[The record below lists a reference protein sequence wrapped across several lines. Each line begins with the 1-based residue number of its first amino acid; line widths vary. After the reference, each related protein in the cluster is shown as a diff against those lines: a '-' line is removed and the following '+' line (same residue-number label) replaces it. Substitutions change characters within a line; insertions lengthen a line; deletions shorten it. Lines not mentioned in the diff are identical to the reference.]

1 MKRPLAVTGFTML
14 FTLLVL
20 SGSNDKAISAVL
32 LAALIAFVVFMCIK
46 VRRDK
51 TLPFAALSAAV
62 AVLLLMS
69 NNAYYLG
76 KAKPLNGK
84 EVIIS
89 GTLSDLPYEKDGS
102 FYYVVKA
109 DTVNG
114 EKSSLSF
121 RVVSKAPLCID
132 VTDEVSLSAKAF
144 LLGGDSDEILK
155 YYKSKSLFLGAHSP
169 ENISIKRGEKNIGT
183 MLLLLRQKLTS
194 ETLRLLPNTYGGLV
208 AGLCYGDKSNIPR
221 NVTTAFSAAGVSH
234 LLAVSGLHL
243 SVWSS
248 LLYMIMRKL
257 RVSRRISSASS
268 IVFIIFFAIL
278 TGMNPPVVRA
288 GTMIGLV
295 FAADLFKR
303 EADSLNSI
311 GLSLILLLA
320 FNPYMS
326 TSLSLW
332 LSLAATLGMMYF
344 LKPLTRALDRPI
356 ANVKQNI
363 FTTVYKSVSSLVA
376 VSLAVTVASLP
387 VFAVSLPTVSTVS
400 VLSNL
405 LMVTAGSVCMTSG
418 GLGAL
423 FMLIKLDI
431 IGKPFVLLSGI
442 TAKYLTETAVKI
454 SEFHHALLPIDSIFT
469 RISIAAALI
478 VFAVVLLF
486 GYKNKTAVK

>member
-32 LAALIAFVVFMCIK
+32 LAALIAFVVFMCIKK

-102 FYYVVKA
+102 FYYVLKA

-169 ENISIKRGEKNIGT
+169 ENISIKRGEKKSIGT

-194 ETLRLLPNTYGGLV
+194 ETLCFCRTH
-208 AGLCYGDKSNIPR
+208 
-221 NVTTAFSAAGVSH
+221 T
-234 LLAVSGLHL
+234 
-243 SVWSS
+243 
-248 LLYMIMRKL
+248 
-257 RVSRRISSASS
+257 
-268 IVFIIFFAIL
+268 
-278 TGMNPPVVRA
+278 
-288 GTMIGLV
+288 
-295 FAADLFKR
+295 ADLWQGFATVTSR
-303 EADSLNSI
+303 IFHEMSLRRSRQPEFRI
-311 GLSLILLLA
+311 CWPFRG
-320 FNPYMS
+320 
-326 TSLSLW
+326 
-332 LSLAATLGMMYF
+332 
-344 LKPLTRALDRPI
+344 
-356 ANVKQNI
+356 
-363 FTTVYKSVSSLVA
+363 FT
-376 VSLAVTVASLP
+376 
-387 VFAVSLPTVSTVS
+387 
-400 VLSNL
+400 
-405 LMVTAGSVCMTSG
+405 
-418 GLGAL
+418 
-423 FMLIKLDI
+423 
-431 IGKPFVLLSGI
+431 
-442 TAKYLTETAVKI
+442 
-454 SEFHHALLPIDSIFT
+454 
-469 RISIAAALI
+469 
-478 VFAVVLLF
+478 
-486 GYKNKTAVK
+486 

>member
-1 MKRPLAVTGFTML
+1 ML

-32 LAALIAFVVFMCIK
+32 LAALIAFVVFMCIKK

-169 ENISIKRGEKNIGT
+169 ENISIKRGEKKNIGT

-234 LLAVSGLHL
+234 LLAVSG
-243 SVWSS
+243 V
-248 LLYMIMRKL
+248 K
-257 RVSRRISSASS
+257 
-268 IVFIIFFAIL
+268 
-278 TGMNPPVVRA
+278 
-288 GTMIGLV
+288 
-295 FAADLFKR
+295 
-303 EADSLNSI
+303 
-311 GLSLILLLA
+311 
-320 FNPYMS
+320 
-326 TSLSLW
+326 
-332 LSLAATLGMMYF
+332 TL
-344 LKPLTRALDRPI
+344 
-356 ANVKQNI
+356 
-363 FTTVYKSVSSLVA
+363 
-376 VSLAVTVASLP
+376 
-387 VFAVSLPTVSTVS
+387 
-400 VLSNL
+400 
-405 LMVTAGSVCMTSG
+405 
-418 GLGAL
+418 
-423 FMLIKLDI
+423 KLDI
-431 IGKPFVLLSGI
+431 PLVPETRINWAFVPLHIAIIYILKLCLDEEIIPRCRFPCSRG
-442 TAKYLTETAVKI
+442 YLTKCI
-454 SEFHHALLPIDSIFT
+454 NWQ
-469 RISIAAALI
+469 
-478 VFAVVLLF
+478 
-486 GYKNKTAVK
+486 KKQ

>member
-32 LAALIAFVVFMCIK
+32 LAALIAFVVFMCIKK

-121 RVVSKAPLCID
+121 RVVSKTPLCID

-169 ENISIKRGEKNIGT
+169 ENISIKRGEKKSIGT

-311 GLSLILLLA
+311 GLSLILLLV

-332 LSLAATLGMMYF
+332 LARYDVL
-344 LKPLTRALDRPI
+344 LKA
-356 ANVKQNI
+356 
-363 FTTVYKSVSSLVA
+363 
-376 VSLAVTVASLP
+376 AVTG
-387 VFAVSLPTVSTVS
+387 TRQT
-400 VLSNL
+400 
-405 LMVTAGSVCMTSG
+405 
-418 GLGAL
+418 
-423 FMLIKLDI
+423 
-431 IGKPFVLLSGI
+431 
-442 TAKYLTETAVKI
+442 
-454 SEFHHALLPIDSIFT
+454 DS
-469 RISIAAALI
+469 
-478 VFAVVLLF
+478 
-486 GYKNKTAVK
+486 

>member
-32 LAALIAFVVFMCIK
+32 LAALIAFVVFMCIKK

-169 ENISIKRGEKNIGT
+169 ENISIKRGEKKNIGT

-234 LLAVSGLHL
+234 LLAVSG
-243 SVWSS
+243 V
-248 LLYMIMRKL
+248 K
-257 RVSRRISSASS
+257 
-268 IVFIIFFAIL
+268 
-278 TGMNPPVVRA
+278 
-288 GTMIGLV
+288 
-295 FAADLFKR
+295 
-303 EADSLNSI
+303 
-311 GLSLILLLA
+311 
-320 FNPYMS
+320 
-326 TSLSLW
+326 
-332 LSLAATLGMMYF
+332 TL
-344 LKPLTRALDRPI
+344 
-356 ANVKQNI
+356 
-363 FTTVYKSVSSLVA
+363 
-376 VSLAVTVASLP
+376 
-387 VFAVSLPTVSTVS
+387 
-400 VLSNL
+400 
-405 LMVTAGSVCMTSG
+405 
-418 GLGAL
+418 
-423 FMLIKLDI
+423 KLDI
-431 IGKPFVLLSGI
+431 PLVPETRINWAFVPLHIAIIYILKLCLDEEIIPRCRFPCSRG
-442 TAKYLTETAVKI
+442 YLTKCI
-454 SEFHHALLPIDSIFT
+454 NWQ
-469 RISIAAALI
+469 
-478 VFAVVLLF
+478 
-486 GYKNKTAVK
+486 KKQ

>member
-32 LAALIAFVVFMCIK
+32 LAALIAFVVFMCIKK

-102 FYYVVKA
+102 FYYVLKA

-169 ENISIKRGEKNIGT
+169 ENISIKRGEKKNIGT
-183 MLLLLRQKLTS
+183 MLLALRQKLTS
-194 ETLRLLPNTYGGLV
+194 ETLCLLPNTYGGLV

-234 LLAVSGLHL
+234 LLAVSG
-243 SVWSS
+243 V
-248 LLYMIMRKL
+248 K
-257 RVSRRISSASS
+257 
-268 IVFIIFFAIL
+268 
-278 TGMNPPVVRA
+278 
-288 GTMIGLV
+288 
-295 FAADLFKR
+295 
-303 EADSLNSI
+303 
-311 GLSLILLLA
+311 
-320 FNPYMS
+320 
-326 TSLSLW
+326 
-332 LSLAATLGMMYF
+332 TL
-344 LKPLTRALDRPI
+344 
-356 ANVKQNI
+356 
-363 FTTVYKSVSSLVA
+363 
-376 VSLAVTVASLP
+376 
-387 VFAVSLPTVSTVS
+387 
-400 VLSNL
+400 
-405 LMVTAGSVCMTSG
+405 
-418 GLGAL
+418 
-423 FMLIKLDI
+423 KLDI
-431 IGKPFVLLSGI
+431 PLVPETRIKWALMPLHI
-442 TAKYLTETAVKI
+442 AKIYILKLCLDEEIIPRCRFPCSRGYLTKCI
-454 SEFHHALLPIDSIFT
+454 NQQ
-469 RISIAAALI
+469 
-478 VFAVVLLF
+478 
-486 GYKNKTAVK
+486 KKQ

>member
-32 LAALIAFVVFMCIK
+32 LAALIAFVVFMCIKK

-169 ENISIKRGEKNIGT
+169 ENISIKRGEKKNIGT

-221 NVTTAFSAAGVSH
+221 NVTTGVLGSRSFAFACRFG
-234 LLAVSGLHL
+234 
-243 SVWSS
+243 
-248 LLYMIMRKL
+248 
-257 RVSRRISSASS
+257 AS
-268 IVFIIFFAIL
+268 
-278 TGMNPPVVRA
+278 PECVV
-288 GTMIGLV
+288 
-295 FAADLFKR
+295 
-303 EADSLNSI
+303 
-311 GLSLILLLA
+311 LA
-320 FNPYMS
+320 FVYDYAKAACVAPY
-326 TSLSLW
+326 LFCVINRVY
-332 LSLAATLGMMYF
+332 YF
-344 LKPLTRALDRPI
+344 LRNTHGNESSRCKSRHNDRSCI
-356 ANVKQNI
+356 
-363 FTTVYKSVSSLVA
+363 
-376 VSLAVTVASLP
+376 
-387 VFAVSLPTVSTVS
+387 
-400 VLSNL
+400 
-405 LMVTAGSVCMTSG
+405 CCR
-418 GLGAL
+418 
-423 FMLIKLDI
+423 
-431 IGKPFVLLSGI
+431 FVQARG
-442 TAKYLTETAVKI
+442 
-454 SEFHHALLPIDSIFT
+454 
-469 RISIAAALI
+469 
-478 VFAVVLLF
+478 
-486 GYKNKTAVK
+486 